1 VTGEDFIRSLRSS
14 PDLSSA
20 GCFASSARSTC
31 VCTPRRVHLV
41 EERSPLTRPVRF
53 RSLPVIYF
61 FYPETAGRSLEEI
74 DIIFARGYVEKVS
87 YVKMAKIMP
96 LLSGAEIEGEW
107 RRHLQLAHLPDT
119 AGWML
124 QTRTIGTPCAG
135 I

>member
-1 VTGEDFIRSLRSS
+1 LVASR
-14 PDLSSA
+14 
-20 GCFASSARSTC
+20 SSARSTC